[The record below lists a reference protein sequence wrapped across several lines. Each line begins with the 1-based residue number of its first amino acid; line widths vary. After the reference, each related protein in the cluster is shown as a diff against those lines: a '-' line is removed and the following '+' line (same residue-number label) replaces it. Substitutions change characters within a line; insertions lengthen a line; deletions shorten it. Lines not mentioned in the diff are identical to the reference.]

1 MKTTLPLRD
10 YQVNSVQ
17 KIITFFKAG
26 SKNILCQQPTG
37 AGKSLIIAAVVG
49 VAVEQGMR
57 VLLVAHK
64 IELINQLA
72 GHISQWL
79 GIDGGIIANKSRY
92 KRDLDVQIQVGS
104 IQALTRFKSET
115 LPKAD
120 LVVFDE
126 AHHCSARTYSK
137 LFEHYQDSFIL
148 GVTATPARIDG
159 RGLRKLFDG
168 IDGFE
173 ELILGVP
180 TKDLIEDDYLTP
192 FKIFA
197 ASNLV
202 DTNGLHT
209 RAGDYI
215 PSELEKRVSQTILYG
230 DLIETWK
237 KHAAGKRTI
246 VYPVSVKLSKEYC
259 QAYNAAGI
267 PAAHIDAKT
276 PYDLRSQI
284 IEDFR
289 DGKILVL
296 CQHSIVVE
304 GVDIPAIEA
313 VQFARPT
320 KSLVTW
326 FQAIGRAL
334 RPAPDKEHAVIID
347 HTENH
352 LNLLWPSDTI
362 GWGLDALSLPKKR
375 KGCLKCESCS
385 HVWQFTLKESM
396 RGFSVC
402 PNCQEK
408 HYFEGSKGSKAEALD
423 KQVKTCKAV
432 IDLIDRQP
440 DPQIMERIEDLIR
453 IAKEKKYKKG
463 WVGHR
468 VLEIPNISYPELVEV
483 SAKLNYK
490 RGWAFVQFQELQNKR
505 IA

>member
-1 MKTTLPLRD
+1 METSLPLRN
-10 YQVNSVQ
+10 YQINSVD
-17 KIITFFKAG
+17 KILTFFRSG
-26 SKNILCQQPTG
+26 SKNILAQQPTG
-37 AGKSLIIAAVVG
+37 AGKSLIIAAVAEW
-49 VAVEQGMR
+49 AVSQGFR

-64 IELINQLA
+64 IELITQLA
-72 GHISQWL
+72 DHVNHWL
-79 GIDGGIIANKSRY
+79 GIDAGIIANKSRY
-92 KRDLDVQIQVGS
+92 KRDFEAQVQVGS
-104 IQALTRFKSET
+104 IQALTRFKPET
-115 LPKAD
+115 LPQAE
-120 LVVFDE
+120 LVIFDE

-137 LFEHYQDSFIL
+137 LFEYYKESYIL

-168 IDGFE
+168 VDGFE

-180 TKDLIEDDYLTP
+180 TVDLIKDGYLTP

-202 DTNGLHT
+202 DTKGLHT

-215 PSELEKRVSQTILYG
+215 QSELEERVNQTILYG
-230 DLIETWK
+230 DLVETWK
-237 KHAAGKRTI
+237 KHANGKRTI

-259 QAYNAAGI
+259 QAYNQAGI
-267 PAAHIDAKT
+267 PAAHIDADT

-284 IEDFR
+284 LKDFR
-289 DGKILVL
+289 DGKVLVL

-304 GVDIPAIEA
+304 GVDIPSIEA

-326 FQAIGRAL
+326 FQAIGRSL
-334 RPAPDKEHAVIID
+334 RPAPNKEHAIIID

-352 LNLLWPSDTI
+352 LNLLWPTDQI
-362 GWGLDALSLPKKR
+362 GWGLDAVSLPKKR

-385 HVWQFTLKESM
+385 HIWQWTLTESM

-402 PNCQEK
+402 PNCEEK
-408 HYFEGSKGSKAEALD
+408 HYFQGSKGSKAEALD
-423 KQVKTCKAV
+423 RKVHTCKRA
-432 IDLIDRQP
+432 IDLIGREP
-440 DPQIMERIEDLIR
+440 NPKIMEQVEELIK
-453 IAKEKKYKKG
+453 IAKERKYKKG
-463 WVGHR
+463 WVGYK

-483 SAKLNYK
+483 AALLNYLP
-490 RGWAFVQFQELQNKR
+490 GWAFARFQELQGKR